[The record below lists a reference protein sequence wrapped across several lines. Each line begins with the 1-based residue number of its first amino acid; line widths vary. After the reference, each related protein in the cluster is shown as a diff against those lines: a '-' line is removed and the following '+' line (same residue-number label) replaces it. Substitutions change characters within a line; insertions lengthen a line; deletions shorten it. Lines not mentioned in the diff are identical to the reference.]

1 MIVASSCQHTLLVP
15 ERLFP
20 SKCRIPAILLP
31 IPQGQADTARQLQ
44 RGAGRGRA
52 CPWHGVGTAGI
63 PGRGLPRIPGAARP
77 RHGGAASRP
86 SGHAGGQLRGPRE
99 RAPNEQQSA
108 AGPRR
113 LRFPERGAP
122 ARAAASA
129 RSQRRTKRGP
139 CSAPARLPGASERG
153 RRRTY

>member
-20 SKCRIPAILLP
+20 SKCRIPATLLP

-77 RHGGAASRP
+77 RHGGSGLTPFRP
-86 SGHAGGQLRGPRE
+86 RGRATPRPKRTGPE
-99 RAPNEQQSA
+99 RATKRGGA
-108 AGPRR
+108 AEAPVPRARGARPGRR
-113 LRFPERGAP
+113 LRPLPAP
-122 ARAAASA
+122 NKARPLL
-129 RSQRRTKRGP
+129 GP
-139 CSAPARLPGASERG
+139 RPPTWCL
-153 RRRTY
+153 